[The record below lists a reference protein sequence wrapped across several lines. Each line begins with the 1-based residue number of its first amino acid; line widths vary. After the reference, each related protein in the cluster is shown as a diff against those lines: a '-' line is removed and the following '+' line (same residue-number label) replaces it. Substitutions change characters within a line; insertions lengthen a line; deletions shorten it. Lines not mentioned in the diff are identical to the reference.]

1 MKRTIILA
9 LTVILLVSAVLVG
22 CQSTSAPAA
31 SSAAPTS
38 AAKAPEATAA
48 QSAQNNASSKNETYY
63 MVTFLSGAEY
73 WKGCIKGFE
82 EAGKNY
88 GVKVVYAGDP
98 QYDVNNQITV
108 FEQVLAKKPTGIAV
122 CAINPEAFVP
132 VINKAVEAGIPVVT
146 FASDSPDSKRLSFIC
161 ADNRKEGA
169 IGADTLAKAIG
180 GKGEV
185 GIIQRPGQMNLD
197 LRVEGFENRIAEKY
211 PDIKIVARGMGEGNE
226 QASANATAAMLQANP
241 NIQAIYTIAGI
252 EAIGAATAVKET
264 GKDIKIFCFDGDAS
278 ILDLIKEGKIY
289 ASGAANTYAQGYWS
303 MVMLFTAAHDLCNPV
318 SDWEKAGR
326 SPLPAYVDSG
336 TDVVMKDNA
345 DSFYI
350 K

>member
-1 MKRTIILA
+1 MRKASTIILI
-9 LTVILLVSAVLVG
+9 VILLVSVIMGG
-22 CQSTSAPAA
+22 CQNGASTTASTAA
-31 SSAAPTS
+31 SSASESTS
-38 AAKAPEATAA
+38 SGSGQTTA
-48 QSAQNNASSKNETYY
+48 SGEGDTYY

-82 EAGKNY
+82 EAGKNF

-108 FEQVLAKKPTGIAV
+108 FEQVLAKKPKGIAV

-132 VINKAVEAGIPVVT
+132 VINKAIEAGIPVVT

-169 IGADTLAKAIG
+169 IGADTLAAAIG
-180 GKGEV
+180 GAGEV

-197 LRVEGFENRIAEKY
+197 LRVEGFETRIAEKY

-226 QASANATAAMLQANP
+226 QTSATATASMLQANP
-241 NIQAIYTIAGI
+241 NIKAIYTIAGI
-252 EAIGAATAVKET
+252 EAIGAAAAVKET

-278 ILDLIKEGKIY
+278 ILDLIKEGSIY
-289 ASGAANTYAQGYWS
+289 ATGAANTYAQGYWS
-303 MVMLFTAAHDLCNPV
+303 MVMLHTAANGLCNPV
-318 SDWEKAGR
+318 SDWKIAGR
-326 SPLPAYVDSG
+326 SPLPLYVDSG
-336 TDVVMKDNA
+336 TDVVTKDNA